1 MENILTIFVNYNR
14 YILLKQEVVFKL
26 KTFKQDMSGYII
38 LNKGWFMQT
47 YILNKSAL
55 ITIQKNEF
63 LYSLKI

>member
-26 KTFKQDMSGYII
+26 RTFKQDMSGYII

-47 YILNKSAL
+47 YILDKSAF
-55 ITIQKNEF
+55 ITIQKNK
-63 LYSLKI
+63 SL

>member
-47 YILNKSAL
+47 YILDKSAF
-55 ITIQKNEF
+55 ITIQKNK
-63 LYSLKI
+63 SL

>member
-47 YILNKSAL
+47 YILDKSAF
-55 ITIQKNEF
+55 ITIQKNKF
-63 LYSLKI
+63 L